1 MPRTHTR
8 RQIYRRRRVAVF
20 GGAALVLATAFYL
33 PLTLLA
39 PLQAVD
45 ATIAPYPT
53 PAVSQPALT
62 FPGYGAAAI
71 GAVGYPGVLA
81 ASGVADPLPIASIA
95 KVITALVVLD
105 AKPLAPGEAG
115 PDIVFGEADLGFTA
129 QMLALDG
136 VVEGVSA
143 GQVMS
148 QRDVLNVMLLT
159 SANNYAMS
167 LANWAFGSIEGYVAA
182 AGAWLAREGLTATV
196 ITEPTGI
203 QASDV
208 SSAADLVE
216 IARRVIA
223 DPVLAEIVATPA
235 MEVAGL
241 GAIENRNGLLGVD
254 GIDGIKTGT
263 LDESGACLLFSWDHA
278 VGSQTVTLVGV
289 VLGGPDHATID
300 AAIRQLLGEVDAG
313 FSEVTLATQG
323 QPFASYRTAWGDEAR
338 AVAAETTTAAVWAA
352 TTVQAAVAAG
362 DVTLGEVGTE
372 VGTVTFNVAE
382 RTFTVPLVLDT
393 TIDDPGPWWRLT
405 NPDKL
410 F

>member
-1 MPRTHTR
+1 
-8 RQIYRRRRVAVF
+8 VVL

-39 PLQAVD
+39 PLPALD
-45 ATIAPYPT
+45 AAIEPYPT
-53 PAVSQPALT
+53 PAVSQPVVT

-71 GAVGYPGVLA
+71 GAVGYEGVLA
-81 ASGVADPLPIASIA
+81 SSGSTDPLPVASIA
-95 KVITALVVLD
+95 KVVTALVVLD
-105 AKPLAPGEAG
+105 ARPLAPGEAG
-115 PDIVFGEADLGFTA
+115 PDIVFGDADLAFID

-136 VVEGVSA
+136 VVEDVTA

-148 QRDVLNVMLLT
+148 QRDVMNVMLLT

-167 LANWAFGSIEGYVAA
+167 LANWAFGSMDGFAA
-182 AGAWLAREGLTATV
+182 AARDWLAREGLTATV

-203 QASDV
+203 QPSDV

-216 IARRVIA
+216 IARRVTEN
-223 DPVLAEIVATPA
+223 PVLAEIVATPV

-241 GAIENRNGLLGVD
+241 GTIENRNGLLGVG

-289 VLGGPDHATID
+289 VLGGPDHATIN

-313 FSEVTLATQG
+313 FSEVTLTTEG
-323 QPFASYRTAWGDEAR
+323 QPFASYRTAWGDEAM
-338 AVAAETTTAAVWAA
+338 AVAAEPASAAVWAA
-352 TTVQAAVAAG
+352 TGVQANVTV
-362 DVTLGEVGTE
+362 DEITLGDPGTE
-372 VGTVTFNVAE
+372 VGSVSFLVGQRE
-382 RTFTVPLVLDT
+382 VIVPLVLDAE
-393 TIDDPGPWWRLT
+393 IDDPGPWWRLT

-410 F
+410 FQAP